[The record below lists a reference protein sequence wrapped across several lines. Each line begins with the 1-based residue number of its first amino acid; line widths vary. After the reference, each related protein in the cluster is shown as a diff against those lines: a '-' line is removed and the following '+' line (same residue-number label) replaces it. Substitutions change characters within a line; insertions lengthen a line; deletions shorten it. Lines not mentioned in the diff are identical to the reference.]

1 MREREAALRRHLR
14 RGLALCEP
22 GGSSPFPFAPPTTS
36 HAPPSLSRSSSSE
49 PAQDANIL
57 CRSHT
62 GNIVRRIR
70 FIGSW
75 SNIRSKGCNPPPPH
89 KPHAVGG
96 RANPNLKS
104 ARTSHSRVPC
114 PVALVGPQTPPQS
127 IRTTGRNPWDVSH
140 ARTAVKGPQQ
150 TTFSLWDSRE
160 VTHCPA
166 KNSCFFCQSNL
177 SIFQRIHGA
186 LGDGAPTP
194 EKSLFPGAFSCAA
207 GTQYVLRFCP
217 FFLFKGRDCFVW
229 VCMLHS

>member
-75 SNIRSKGCNPPPPH
+75 SNIRSKGCNPPPPQTARCWWAS
-89 KPHAVGG
+89 KPKFEKCTYFTLSSSL
-96 RANPNLKS
+96 PCCTC
-104 ARTSHSRVPC
+104 RTSNSATKHQNNRSESLGRFTCQNSGQGTTTDNV
-114 PVALVGPQTPPQS
+114 LTVG
-127 IRTTGRNPWDVSH
+127 
-140 ARTAVKGPQQ
+140 
-150 TTFSLWDSRE
+150 
-160 VTHCPA
+160 
-166 KNSCFFCQSNL
+166 
-177 SIFQRIHGA
+177 FQRSDT
-186 LGDGAPTP
+186 LPS
-194 EKSLFPGAFSCAA
+194 EE
-207 GTQYVLRFCP
+207 
-217 FFLFKGRDCFVW
+217 
-229 VCMLHS
+229 